1 MNRLILI
8 SMSCLLLLIASCKRI
23 SKNETKEV
31 VETVVKLGSGKVL
44 TYSEKDLGKALF
56 KSISVLSE
64 DSKCYLLDLLSDN
77 PRLLVFFKDNPK
89 FVSSWDYLRKYLPA
103 DSKDPEFLKMFIY
116 ANDYASYG
124 GNKIEN
130 YVYKKI
136 KDGSIEVFNRDGTIL
151 LAKIKPG
158 RIIEVI
164 GDNINNWFLQLK
176 PFPSTKYMINSVE
189 YLTDDLGRV
198 IKAKSKITPSNVTGQ
213 KYRDSN
219 VQRQMSSLK
228 GSMPSDDAGHLIG
241 NQFGGSSN
249 MINLVPMSS
258 SINRQGGAFAKIEQQ
273 LLRALKENKDV
284 EIEIII
290 KYPIKPNGTQRP
302 EWFEVT
308 YYIDRVKNFELLKNV
323 V

>member
-8 SMSCLLLLIASCKRI
+8 SMSCLLLLTASCKRV
-23 SKNETKEV
+23 SKDGTKEV
-31 VETVVKLGSGKVL
+31 VETVVKSSSSKVL
-44 TYSEKDLGKALF
+44 TYSEKDLGRALF

-77 PRLLVFFKDNPK
+77 PKLLSFFKDNPR
-89 FVSSWDYLRKYLPA
+89 FVSSWDYLRKYLPTDCKSA
-103 DSKDPEFLKMFIY
+103 EFLKMFIY

-136 KDGSIEVFNRDGTIL
+136 KDGSIEVFNRDGTTL

-158 RIIEVI
+158 RVIEVI

-176 PFPSTKYMINSVE
+176 PFPNTKYMINNVE

-198 IKAKSKITPSNVTGQ
+198 IKAKSKITPSNIAGQ

-228 GSMPSDDAGHLIG
+228 GSMPNDDAGHLIG

-273 LLRALKENKDV
+273 LSKALKENKDV
-284 EIEIII
+284 EIEIIL
-290 KYPIKPNGTQRP
+290 KYPTKPNGTQRP

-308 YYIDRVKNFELLKNV
+308 YYIDGVKNVELLKNV
-323 V
+323 A

>member
-8 SMSCLLLLIASCKRI
+8 FMSCLLLLTASCKRA
-23 SKNETKEV
+23 SKDGTKEV
-31 VETVVKLGSGKVL
+31 VEAVVKSGSSKVL
-44 TYSEKDLGKALF
+44 TYSEKDLGRALF

-64 DSKCYLLDLLSDN
+64 DSKCYLLDLLSSN
-77 PRLLVFFKDNPK
+77 PKLLVFFKDNPG
-89 FVSSWDYLRKYLPA
+89 FVSSWDYLRKYLP
-103 DSKDPEFLKMFIY
+103 DDCKNPEFLKMFIY
-116 ANDYASYG
+116 ANDYATYG

-130 YVYKKI
+130 FVYKKI
-136 KDGSIEVFNRDGTIL
+136 KDGSIEVFNRDGTTL

-158 RIIEVI
+158 KIIEVI
-164 GDNINNWFLQLK
+164 GGNINNWFLQLK
-176 PFPSTKYMINSVE
+176 PFPNTKYIINNVE

-198 IKAKSKITPSNVTGQ
+198 VNAKSKITPSNIVGQ

-241 NQFGGSSN
+241 NQFGGSTN

-273 LLRALKENKDV
+273 LLKALKENKDV
-284 EIEIII
+284 EIEIIL
-290 KYPIKPNGTQRP
+290 KYPTKPKGTQRP
-302 EWFEVT
+302 EWFEIT
-308 YYIDRVKNFELLKNV
+308 YYIDRVKKVEILKNV
-323 V
+323 I

>member
-8 SMSCLLLLIASCKRI
+8 SMSCLLLLTASCKRV
-23 SKNETKEV
+23 SKDGTKEV
-31 VETVVKLGSGKVL
+31 VETVVKSSSSKVL
-44 TYSEKDLGKALF
+44 TYSEKDLGRALF

-77 PRLLVFFKDNPK
+77 PKLLSFFKDNPR
-89 FVSSWDYLRKYLPA
+89 FVSSWDYLRKYLPTDCKNA
-103 DSKDPEFLKMFIY
+103 EFLKMFIY

-136 KDGSIEVFNRDGTIL
+136 KDGSIEVFNRDGTTL

-158 RIIEVI
+158 RVIEVI

-176 PFPSTKYMINSVE
+176 PFPNTKYMINNVE

-198 IKAKSKITPSNVTGQ
+198 IKAKSKITPSNIAGQ

-228 GSMPSDDAGHLIG
+228 GSMPNDDAGHLIG

-273 LLRALKENKDV
+273 LSKALKENKDV
-284 EIEIII
+284 EIEIIL
-290 KYPIKPNGTQRP
+290 KYPTKPNGTQRP

-308 YYIDRVKNFELLKNV
+308 YYIDGVKNVKLLKNV
-323 V
+323 A

>member
-8 SMSCLLLLIASCKRI
+8 SMSCLLLLTASCKRV
-23 SKNETKEV
+23 SKDGTKEV
-31 VETVVKLGSGKVL
+31 VETVVKSSSSKVL
-44 TYSEKDLGKALF
+44 TYSEKDLGRALF

-77 PRLLVFFKDNPK
+77 PKLLSFFKDNPR
-89 FVSSWDYLRKYLPA
+89 FVSSWDYLRKYLPTDCKNA
-103 DSKDPEFLKMFIY
+103 EFLKMFIY

-136 KDGSIEVFNRDGTIL
+136 KDGSIEVFNRDGTTL

-158 RIIEVI
+158 RVIEVI

-176 PFPSTKYMINSVE
+176 PFPNTKYMINNVE

-198 IKAKSKITPSNVTGQ
+198 IKAKSKITPSNIAGQ

-228 GSMPSDDAGHLIG
+228 GSMPNDDAGHLIG

-273 LLRALKENKDV
+273 LSKALKENKDV
-284 EIEIII
+284 EIEIIL
-290 KYPIKPNGTQRP
+290 KYPTKPNGTQRP

-308 YYIDRVKNFELLKNV
+308 YYIDGVKNVELLKNV
-323 V
+323 A

>member
-8 SMSCLLLLIASCKRI
+8 SMSCLLLLTASCKRV
-23 SKNETKEV
+23 SKDGTKEV
-31 VETVVKLGSGKVL
+31 VETVVKSSSSKVL
-44 TYSEKDLGKALF
+44 TYSEKDLGRALF

-77 PRLLVFFKDNPK
+77 PKLLSFFKDNPR
-89 FVSSWDYLRKYLPA
+89 FVSSWDYLRKYLPT
-103 DSKDPEFLKMFIY
+103 DCKNPEFLKMFIY

-136 KDGSIEVFNRDGTIL
+136 KDGSIEVFNRDGTTL

-158 RIIEVI
+158 RVIEVI

-176 PFPSTKYMINSVE
+176 PFPNTKYMINNVE

-198 IKAKSKITPSNVTGQ
+198 IKAKSKITPSNIAGQ

-228 GSMPSDDAGHLIG
+228 GSMPNDDAGHLIG

-273 LLRALKENKDV
+273 LSKALKENKDV
-284 EIEIII
+284 EIEIIL
-290 KYPIKPNGTQRP
+290 KYPTKPNGTQRP

-308 YYIDRVKNFELLKNV
+308 YYIDGVKNVELLKNV
-323 V
+323 A

>member
-8 SMSCLLLLIASCKRI
+8 SISCLLLLTASCKRV
-23 SKNETKEV
+23 SKDGTKEV
-31 VETVVKLGSGKVL
+31 VETVVKSGSSKVL
-44 TYSEKDLGKALF
+44 TYSEKDLGRALF

-77 PRLLVFFKDNPK
+77 PKLLTFFKDNPR
-89 FVSSWDYLRKYLPA
+89 FVGSWDYLRKYLPA
-103 DSKDPEFLKMFIY
+103 DCKNPEFLKMFIY

-136 KDGSIEVFNRDGTIL
+136 KDGSIEVFNRDGTTL

-176 PFPSTKYMINSVE
+176 PFPNTRYLINNVE

-198 IKAKSKITPSNVTGQ
+198 IKAKSKIIPSNIAEQ

-228 GSMPSDDAGHLIG
+228 GSMPNDDAGHLIG

-273 LLRALKENKDV
+273 LSKALRENKDV
-284 EIEIII
+284 EIEIVL
-290 KYPIKPNGTQRP
+290 KYPTKPNGTQRP

-308 YYIDRVKNFELLKNV
+308 YYIDGVKNVELLKNV
-323 V
+323 T